1 MTGHDGVRAAH
12 ATTAGPKAGRK
23 ADSAADPAPAERFE
37 ADRPLLYA
45 VAFRMLGSAVEAEDA
60 VQEAWLRLA
69 RTDVAG
75 VANLTGWLR
84 TVVSRICLD
93 MLRARAARREDL
105 TDQGAFDEV
114 TGTGPGSGGRPEEE
128 ALLADSV
135 GRALLV
141 VLAALDPDE
150 RITFVLHDLFAV
162 PFDQIAPLVGRT
174 PATTKKLA
182 SRARRKVRG
191 TPDVPAGELAR
202 RHRVVTAFLAAMR
215 AGDLDA
221 ILAVLA
227 PDVVRRA
234 DPAAL
239 APGMAAEVR
248 GARRVAEGT
257 ALLARRARYAAP
269 ALVDGRV
276 GIVVAPYGRLALVL
290 TVSFAANG
298 LISGYDVIAD
308 PARLRRLRLAVLD
321 PVLPYGGAAA
331 GS

>member
-1 MTGHDGVRAAH
+1 ML
-12 ATTAGPKAGRK
+12 
-23 ADSAADPAPAERFE
+23 AERFE
-37 ADRPLLYA
+37 AHRALLHA
-45 VAFRMLGSAVEAEDA
+45 VAFRMLGSAGEAEDA
-60 VQEAWLRLA
+60 VQETWLRLG
-69 RTDVAG
+69 RTDVRE
-75 VANLTGWLR
+75 VANLPGWLR
-84 TVVSRICLD
+84 TVLSRICLD
-93 MLRARAARREDL
+93 MLRSRAARREDL
-105 TDQGAFDEV
+105 TGRHVFDEV
-114 TGTGPGSGGRPEEE
+114 EAPAQAPGARPEDE
-128 ALLADSV
+128 ALRADAV

-141 VLAALDPDE
+141 VLDTLDPDE
-150 RITFVLHDLFAV
+150 RVTFVLHDMFAV
-162 PFDQIAPLVGRT
+162 PFDRIAPLVDRT

-191 TPDVPAGELAR
+191 TPAVPADELAR
-202 RHRVVTAFLAAMR
+202 RRRVVAAFLSAMR

-257 ALLARRARYAAP
+257 ALLARRARYAEP

-276 GIVVAPYGRLALVL
+276 GIVVAPRGRLALAL
-290 TVSFAANG
+290 TVSFGEDG

-308 PARLRRLRLAVLD
+308 PDRLRRLDLAVLD
-321 PVLPYGGAAA
+321 PVAPHGTAGGPAA
-331 GS
+331 GALPGPGGTGRGRPDS